1 MSLETKVEP
10 HHALTYANNVMM
22 VQQQLMNPFR
32 AAVTEVMCKGE
43 AHAAADM
50 IGALEYVTSAGRDRT
65 NVENVA
71 QNDRRWLVFPD
82 EIKSGQYLDREDK
95 FQLIYDPT
103 GPVVRNHTV
112 AVTRGIADRI
122 LGISKTSGGAFV
134 VSGSGIM
141 GSANSGKRP
150 GTVAALPGGNTI
162 PAAAAGL
169 TLDKLIETKEALA
182 LADFGIEDDDE
193 LFCAITP
200 RQVTDLLNIAAATD
214 TALNAFDLQQLRTGK
229 PTTLMGM
236 TWIVTNRLPKTS
248 TTRHCPVWSKKN
260 IVLGVWQDLT
270 GAVWQDGHADN
281 TPYASVRARVDC
293 VRVQDGGV
301 RIIDCVES

>member
-10 HHALTYANNVMM
+10 HHALTYANNVML
-22 VQQQLMNPFR
+22 VQQQLQNPFR

-50 IGALEYVTSAGRDRT
+50 IGALEYITSAGRART
-65 NVENVA
+65 NIENVA

-122 LGISKTSGGAFV
+122 LGISRNNAGNFV
-134 VSGSGIM
+134 VSHSGIM

-150 GTVAALPGGNTI
+150 GTTSALPSGNTI
-162 PAAAAGL
+162 PVNAEGL
-169 TLDKLIETKEALA
+169 TLDKLIATKEALA
-182 LADFGIEDDDE
+182 LDDFGIEDDDQ
-193 LFCAITP
+193 LYCAITP
-200 RQVTDLLNIAAATD
+200 RQVTDLLNIAAQTEQN
-214 TALNAFDLQQLRTGK
+214 LNAFQIQQLSSGK

-236 TWIVTNRLPKTS
+236 TWIVTNRLPKTGTS
-248 TTRHCPVWSKKN
+248 RHCPVWSKKN

-301 RIIDCVES
+301 RIINCLES

>member
-1 MSLETKVEP
+1 MSLDTKVEP

-22 VQQQLMNPFR
+22 VQQQLKNPFR

-50 IGALEYVTSAGRDRT
+50 IGALEYLTSAGRDRT
-65 NVENVA
+65 NIENVA

-122 LGISKTSGGAFV
+122 LGISRNSAGTFV
-134 VSGSGIM
+134 VSHSGVM
-141 GSANSGKRP
+141 GSVNSGKRP
-150 GTVAALPGGNTI
+150 GTVAALPAGNTI
-162 PAAAAGL
+162 PVNAEGL
-169 TLDKLIETKEALA
+169 TLAKLIETKEALA
-182 LADFGIEDDDE
+182 LDDFGIEDDDQ
-193 LFCAITP
+193 LYCAITP

-214 TALNAFDLQQLRTGK
+214 TALNAFELQQLRTGQ

-248 TTRHCPVWSKKN
+248 TTRHCPVWSKRN
-260 IVLGVWQDLT
+260 IVLGVWQDIT
-270 GAVWQDGHADN
+270 GKLVEDTHADAGI
-281 TPYASVRARVDC
+281 PYVSVRARVDC
-293 VRVQDGGV
+293 VRV
-301 RIIDCVES
+301 RIIDCLES

>member
-22 VQQQLMNPFR
+22 VQQQLQNPFR
-32 AAVTEVMCKGE
+32 TAVTEVACKGE

-82 EIKSGQYLDREDK
+82 ELKSGQYLDREDK

-112 AVTRGIADRI
+112 AVTRGIGDRI
-122 LGISKTSGGAFV
+122 LGVSRNAAGAFV
-134 VSGSGIM
+134 ISHAGIM

-150 GTVAALPGGNTI
+150 GTVSALPAGNTI
-162 PAAAAGL
+162 AAAATGL
-169 TLDKLIETKEALA
+169 TLDKLIEVKEVLGK
-182 LADFGIEDDDE
+182 ADFGIEDDDE
-193 LFCAITP
+193 LYCAITP
-200 RQVTDLLNIAAATD
+200 SQVTDLLNIAAQTQ
-214 TALNAFDLQQLRTGK
+214 TSLNAFQLEQLRSGK
-229 PTTLMGM
+229 PTSLMGM
-236 TWIVTNRLPKTS
+236 NWITTNRLPKTS
-248 TTRHCPVWSKKN
+248 TTRHCPVWSKRN
-260 IVLGVWQDLT
+260 IVLGVWQDVT
-270 GAVWQDGHADN
+270 GSVWNDGHADN

-301 RIIDCVES
+301 RIIDCIES